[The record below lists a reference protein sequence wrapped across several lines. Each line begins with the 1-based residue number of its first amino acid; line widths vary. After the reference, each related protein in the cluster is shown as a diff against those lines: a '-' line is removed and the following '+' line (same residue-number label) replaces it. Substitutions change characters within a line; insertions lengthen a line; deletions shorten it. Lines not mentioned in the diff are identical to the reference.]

1 MSLYTRPLVA
11 LSLTE
16 PDEGLL
22 RYASMITEKESFE
35 EVRFAHVASL
45 PRGGV
50 SVEDVHALQER
61 MQVEVRAHFNRPRVR
76 TTCDVVRGH
85 RIDQLMAMAALHH
98 NDVIMLGHRRGR
110 SGQRSLA
117 RRLAMVTDCSIWLV
131 PEGSPDR
138 LTNIVVPIDFSN
150 HSADALEVATCIASA
165 HGIARC
171 LAVHVFFDPSSIR
184 YAEHVDE
191 IRGQEETAFADFIRP
206 INLHGVSV
214 EPVFEESTHPP
225 QALLRVAGRHGA
237 DLIVMNTRG
246 RSRAAAVLLGSVTS
260 KTMEET
266 TIPVLCVKH
275 FGGRMSF
282 LQALTHRR
290 FWEERA
296 PKSN

>member
-1 MSLYTRPLVA
+1 MSVFTRPLVA

-16 PDEGLL
+16 PDVGLL
-22 RYASMITEKESFE
+22 RYVSMLSERESFE
-35 EVRFAHVASL
+35 EVRFSHVASL
-45 PRGGV
+45 PHGAD
-50 SVEDVHALQER
+50 SAAALHMLKER
-61 MQVEVRAHFNRPRVR
+61 MQAQVCEHFDRPRVR
-76 TTCDVVRGH
+76 TVCEVVHGP

-98 NDVIMLGHRRGR
+98 NDVIMLGHRKGR

-117 RRLAMVTDCSIWLV
+117 RRLAMVTDSSIWLV

-138 LTNIVVPIDFSN
+138 LTNIVVPIDFSV
-150 HSADALEVATCIASA
+150 HSADALEVATCIAAA
-165 HGIARC
+165 HGIDRC
-171 LAVHVFFDPSSIR
+171 VAVHVFFDPSSVR
-184 YAEHVDE
+184 YAEHLDE
-191 IRGQEETAFADFIRP
+191 IRGREATAFADFVRP

-246 RSRAAAVLLGSVTS
+246 RSRAAAILLGSITS
-260 KTMEET
+260 KTMEDT

-282 LQALTHRR
+282 LQALSHRR

-296 PKSN
+296 PKAN